1 MQNTTDNNWQRIG
14 ENTDPMLAANYLQDA
29 NKSVWDLVPTA
40 GVLEQVDPKALEAEL
55 TMQEKQFIVDFL
67 AGTISA
73 ETEINA
79 ESLADEKF
87 GPSFARIQDP
97 IEVTQHYI
105 ALMQTADYDSA
116 TYTAPIEKFAEAIYS
131 YDTEYRE
138 SIVEQF
144 MYACLQDA
152 QTHIPAKKNMLTLPA
167 RLERAW

>member
-1 MQNTTDNNWQRIG
+1 MQNTTEQNWQQIG
-14 ENTDPMLAANYLQDA
+14 VNTDPMLAANYLQDA
-29 NKSVWDLVPTA
+29 NKSIWDLVPTA
-40 GVLEQVDPKALEAEL
+40 GVLEQVDPTALEAEL

-67 AGTISA
+67 AGTIST

-79 ESLADEKF
+79 ESLEEKD
-87 GPSFARIQDP
+87 PSFARIQDP
-97 IEVTQHYI
+97 IEVAQHYI
-105 ALMQTADYDSA
+105 AIMQTADYDSV
-116 TYTAPIEKFAEAIYS
+116 TYTAPIEKFAEAIFS

-152 QTHIPAKKNMLTLPA
+152 QKHIPAKKNMLTLPA

>member
-1 MQNTTDNNWQRIG
+1 MQNTTTEKWQQIG
-14 ENTDPMLAANYLQDA
+14 ANTDPKLAADYLELA

-40 GVLEQVDPKALEAEL
+40 GVLEQIDPKALEAEL

-67 AGTISA
+67 AGIISA
-73 ETEINA
+73 ETEMNA
-79 ESLADEKF
+79 ESLADKKF

-97 IEVTQHYI
+97 IEVAQHYI
-105 ALMQTADYDSA
+105 ALMQTADYDSV
-116 TYTAPIEKFAEAIYS
+116 TYTAPIEKFAEAIYR

-167 RLERAW
+167 RLEHAW

>member
-1 MQNTTDNNWQRIG
+1 MQNTTTENWQRIG

-55 TMQEKQFIVDFL
+55 TMQEKQFIVEFL

-73 ETEINA
+73 ETDINT
-79 ESLADEKF
+79 ECLEEKETSF
-87 GPSFARIQDP
+87 GCIQDP
-97 IEVTQHYI
+97 IEVAQHYI

-152 QTHIPAKKNMLTLPA
+152 QKHIPAKKNMLTLPA

>member
-73 ETEINA
+73 ETDINT
-79 ESLADEKF
+79 ECLEEKE
-87 GPSFARIQDP
+87 PSFGRIQDP
-97 IEVTQHYI
+97 IEVAQHYI

-152 QTHIPAKKNMLTLPA
+152 QKHIPAKKNMLTLPA